1 METNNVETN
10 NVENSKVSKKSDEE
24 LFWTLLEGFI
34 IQANE
39 KAEDVDLGIVASA
52 LMNASARFS
61 AFYLAQS
68 SESRKDLKEDKDT
81 LVVDVSREFKKRFA
95 ENLEDYIENYKVL
108 LNKTDDP
115 V

>member
-1 METNNVETN
+1 M
-10 NVENSKVSKKSDEE
+10 SAKADEE
-24 LFWTLLEGFI
+24 LFWSLLEGFI
-34 IQANE
+34 AQANE
-39 KAEDVDLGIVASA
+39 KAEEVDLGIVASA

-81 LVVDVSREFKKRFA
+81 LVLDISREFKKRFA

-108 LNKTDDP
+108 LNKTDETI
-115 V
+115 